1 MAKLGGL
8 RISVDSLRLGS
19 GGLATCGGEGVGMT
33 RGQKLTATGG
43 CDTLLVKTFGSLR
56 FEDRNG
62 RELRAPTRKTA
73 ALAAYLAMRPDKR
86 VAREAV
92 ACLLWGDKKETHA
105 RHSLSQAISD
115 VRHAFGEQLIRVDS
129 QFLWSPAEA
138 AEVDALRIADL
149 ARGRGI
155 TEGLEVVESLYDGDF
170 LQGFELGQEDF
181 DCWVLAER
189 ERLRHLAHR
198 VMTGLLAT
206 RVRASQFNAAL
217 ATAQK
222 ILSIEPFDET
232 AHRAIMRCYAQQ
244 GFPRR
249 AIDHFKA
256 LELDIRRELG
266 VEPDRPTV
274 EVYREIVRGST
285 PANQGRTLSEYAF
298 VLEQL
303 PYAVAVTDTDNRI
316 VGWNRIAEETFGF
329 SKAEMVG
336 RSPTLVYAPDH
347 DSTLADQILQKAIAG
362 GRWSSDVTLIAKDG
376 SFRRQRRVVAP
387 LFGPEG
393 EMVGAFGHGLAL

>member
-1 MAKLGGL
+1 MEW
-8 RISVDSLRLGS
+8 
-19 GGLATCGGEGVGMT
+19 GLATAGGEGAGVT
-33 RGQKLTATGG
+33 RGQNMTDIGGNPLLDEADTIPGKKATG
-43 CDTLLVKTFGSLR
+43 TVVLKTFGNLR
-56 FEDRNG
+56 FEDHRG

-86 VAREAV
+86 VAREAI

-115 VRHAFGEQLIRVDS
+115 VRHAFGEQLICVDS
-129 QFLWSPAEA
+129 QFLWSPGEA
-138 AEVDALRIADL
+138 ADVDALRLAEL
-149 ARGRGI
+149 ARGRSAAKGFEAI
-155 TEGLEVVESLYDGDF
+155 ESLYDGEF
-170 LQGFELGQEDF
+170 LLGFDLGQEDF
-181 DCWVLAER
+181 DCWVLVER
-189 ERLRHLAHR
+189 ERLRHLAHSA
-198 VMTGLLAT
+198 MTELLAI
-206 RVRASQFNAAL
+206 RVRASQLNAAL
-217 ATAQK
+217 GTAQK

-256 LELDIRRELG
+256 LEVDIYRELG
-266 VEPDRPTV
+266 VEPGLSTV
-274 EVYREIVRGST
+274 EVYRGIVQGST
-285 PANQGRTLSEYAF
+285 PPNQGRTLSEYAF

-303 PYAVAVTDTDNRI
+303 PYAVAVTDTVNRI

-347 DSTLADQILQKAIAG
+347 DSTLADQILRKAIAG
-362 GRWSSDVTLIAKDG
+362 GRWSGDVTLIAKDG
-376 SFRRQRRVVAP
+376 STRRQRRVVAP

-393 EMVGAFGHGLAL
+393 EIVGAFGHGLPV

>member
-1 MAKLGGL
+1 MNKAGAIPVTKGMGVL
-8 RISVDSLRLGS
+8 R
-19 GGLATCGGEGVGMT
+19 
-33 RGQKLTATGG
+33 
-43 CDTLLVKTFGSLR
+43 VKTFGNLR
-56 FEDRNG
+56 FADRDG

-86 VAREAV
+86 VAREAI

-115 VRHAFGEQLIRVDS
+115 VRHAFGERLIGVDS

-138 AEVDALRIADL
+138 ADVDALQLAGLSRGCSIA
-149 ARGRGI
+149 G
-155 TEGLEVVESLYDGDF
+155 GLEAIESLYDGEF
-170 LQGFELGQEDF
+170 LQGFDLGQEDF

-189 ERLRHLAHR
+189 ERLRHLAHSA
-198 VMTGLLAT
+198 MTELLAA
-206 RVRASQFNAAL
+206 RIRAAQFNAAL
-217 ATAQK
+217 GTAQK
-222 ILSIEPFDET
+222 ILDIEPFDET
-232 AHRAIMRCYAQQ
+232 AHRAIMRCYAHQ

-249 AIDHFKA
+249 AIEHFKA
-256 LELDIRRELG
+256 LEVDIRHELG
-266 VEPDRPTV
+266 VDPGLSTV
-274 EVYREIVRGST
+274 EVYREIARGST
-285 PANQGRTLSEYAF
+285 PSNQGRTLSEYAF

-303 PYAVAVTDTDNRI
+303 PYAVAVTDTVNRI

-336 RSPTLVYAPDH
+336 RSPTFVYAPDH

-362 GRWSSDVTLIAKDG
+362 GRWSGDVTLFAKDG
-376 SFRRQRRVVAP
+376 STRRQRRIVAP

-393 EMVGAFGHGLAL
+393 DIVGAFGHGLPV

>member
-1 MAKLGGL
+1 
-8 RISVDSLRLGS
+8 
-19 GGLATCGGEGVGMT
+19 MT
-33 RGQKLTATGG
+33 RGQKLTAKNISP
-43 CDTLLVKTFGSLR
+43 LLEKAHAIPGQKVGTIVLKTFGNLR
-56 FEDRNG
+56 FEDHCG

-86 VAREAV
+86 VAREAI
-92 ACLLWGDKKETHA
+92 ACLLWGDKKETQA

-115 VRHAFGEQLIRVDS
+115 VRHVFGDQLICVDS
-129 QFLWSPAEA
+129 QFLWSPSEA
-138 AEVDALRIADL
+138 SEVDALRLAEL
-149 ARGRGI
+149 ARGRSAANA
-155 TEGLEVVESLYDGDF
+155 LEIIECLYDGDF
-170 LQGFELGQEDF
+170 MQGFDLGQEDF

-189 ERLRHLAHR
+189 ERLRHLAHSA
-198 VMTGLLAT
+198 MTELLT
-206 RVRASQFNAAL
+206 IRVRASQFDAAL

-249 AIDHFKA
+249 AIEHFKA
-256 LELDIRRELG
+256 LEVDIRRELG
-266 VEPDRPTV
+266 VAPDLPTV
-274 EVYREIVRGST
+274 EVYRGILRGST
-285 PANQGRTLSEYAF
+285 APNQGKTLSEYAF

-303 PYAVAVTDTDNRI
+303 PYAVAVTDPGNRI

-362 GRWSSDVTLIAKDG
+362 GRWSGDVTLIAKDG
-376 SFRRQRRVVAP
+376 STCRQRRVVAP

-393 EMVGAFGHGLAL
+393 EIVGAFGHGLPV

>member
-1 MAKLGGL
+1 
-8 RISVDSLRLGS
+8 
-19 GGLATCGGEGVGMT
+19 MT
-33 RGQKLTATGG
+33 RGQELASTGG
-43 CDTLLVKTFGSLR
+43 KGRDTLLVKTFGSLR

-62 RELRAPTRKTA
+62 CELRAPTRKTA

-86 VAREAV
+86 VAREAI

-138 AEVDALRIADL
+138 ADVDALRIAAL
-149 ARGRGI
+149 ARGRGV

-170 LQGFELGQEDF
+170 LQGFDLGQEGF
-181 DCWVLAER
+181 DCWMFAER
-189 ERLRHLAHR
+189 ERLRHLAHKA
-198 VMTGLLAT
+198 MTQLLAL
-206 RVRASQFNAAL
+206 RMRASRFNDAL
-217 ATAQK
+217 GTAQK
-222 ILSIEPFDET
+222 ILAIEPFDET
-232 AHRAIMRCYAQQ
+232 AHRAIMRCYARQ

-249 AIDHFKA
+249 AVDHFKA
-256 LELDIRRELG
+256 LEVDIRRELG
-266 VEPDRPTV
+266 LEPDRQTV
-274 EVYREIVRGST
+274 EVYREVIRGST
-285 PANQGRTLSEYAF
+285 PSTQGRTLSEYAF

-303 PYAVAVTDTDNRI
+303 PYAVAVTDIENRI

-347 DSTLADQILQKAIAG
+347 DSALADQILRQAIAG
-362 GRWSSDVTLIAKDG
+362 GRWSGDVTLTAKDG
-376 SFRRQRRVVAP
+376 SLRRQRRVVAP

-393 EMVGAFGHGLAL
+393 EIVGAFGHGLVV

>member
-1 MAKLGGL
+1 MGA
-8 RISVDSLRLGS
+8 
-19 GGLATCGGEGVGMT
+19 
-33 RGQKLTATGG
+33 
-43 CDTLLVKTFGSLR
+43 LLVKTFGILR
-56 FEDRNG
+56 FEDDCG

-86 VAREAV
+86 VAREAI

-115 VRHAFGEQLIRVDS
+115 VRHAFGDRLICVDS
-129 QFLWSPAEA
+129 QFLWSPGGA
-138 AEVDALRIADL
+138 AEVDALQLADL
-149 ARGRGI
+149 VRGHCAK
-155 TEGLEVVESLYDGDF
+155 EGLEAIERLYDGDF
-170 LQGFELGQEDF
+170 LQGFDLCKEDF

-189 ERLRHLAHR
+189 ERLRHLAHGA
-198 VMTGLLAT
+198 MTELLAV
-206 RVRASQFNAAL
+206 RVRAAEFTAAL
-217 ATAQK
+217 STAQK

-232 AHRAIMRCYAQQ
+232 AHRAIMRCYARQ

-256 LELDIRRELG
+256 LAVDIRRELG
-266 VEPDRPTV
+266 VEPSLPTLD
-274 EVYREIVRGST
+274 VYREIVRGST
-285 PANQGRTLSEYAF
+285 PPNGGRTLSEYAF

-303 PYAVAVTDTDNRI
+303 PYAVAVTDTGNRI

-347 DSTLADQILQKAIAG
+347 DSTLADQILRKAIAG
-362 GRWSSDVTLIAKDG
+362 GRWSDEVTLIAKDG
-376 SFRRQRRVVAP
+376 STRRQRRVVAP

-393 EMVGAFGHGLAL
+393 EMVGAFGHGFAV

>member
-1 MAKLGGL
+1 MNVGL
-8 RISVDSLRLGS
+8 RISVDSLRLRS
-19 GGLATCGGEGVGMT
+19 RDLATVGGEGAGVT
-33 RGQKLTATGG
+33 RGQNVTEG
-43 CDTLLVKTFGSLR
+43 TLVLKTFGNLR
-56 FEDRNG
+56 FEDRCG

-86 VAREAV
+86 VAREAI
-92 ACLLWGDKKETHA
+92 ACLLWGDKKDTHA

-115 VRHAFGEQLIRVDS
+115 VRHAFGEQLICVDS
-129 QFLWSPAEA
+129 QFLWSPGEA
-138 AEVDALRIADL
+138 ADVDALRLAEL
-149 ARGRGI
+149 ARGRSAAKD
-155 TEGLEVVESLYDGDF
+155 LEAIESLYDGEF
-170 LQGFELGQEDF
+170 LLGFDLGQEDF

-189 ERLRHLAHR
+189 ERLRHLAHSA
-198 VMTGLLAT
+198 MTELLAIK
-206 RVRASQFNAAL
+206 VRASQFNAAL
-217 ATAQK
+217 GTAQK
-222 ILSIEPFDET
+222 ILNIEPFDET

-256 LELDIRRELG
+256 LEVDIHRELG
-266 VEPDRPTV
+266 VEPGLSTV
-274 EVYREIVRGST
+274 EVYRGILQGST
-285 PANQGRTLSEYAF
+285 TPNLGRTLSEYAF

-303 PYAVAVTDTDNRI
+303 PYAVAVTDTVNRI

-347 DSTLADQILQKAIAG
+347 DSTLADQILRKAIAG
-362 GRWSSDVTLIAKDG
+362 GRWSGDVTLIAKDG
-376 SFRRQRRVVAP
+376 STRRQRRVVAP

-393 EMVGAFGHGLAL
+393 EIVGAFGHGLPV

>member
-1 MAKLGGL
+1 
-8 RISVDSLRLGS
+8 
-19 GGLATCGGEGVGMT
+19 MT
-33 RGQKLTATGG
+33 RGKKSASTGG
-43 CDTLLVKTFGSLR
+43 CNTLLVKTFGSLR

-86 VAREAV
+86 VAREAI

-115 VRHAFGEQLIRVDS
+115 VRHAFGEQLIHVDS

-138 AEVDALRIADL
+138 AEVDALRIAGL
-149 ARGRGI
+149 ARGRGV
-155 TEGLEVVESLYDGDF
+155 TEGLEVVESLYDGNF
-170 LQGFELGQEDF
+170 LHGFELGQEDF

-198 VMTGLLAT
+198 VMTELLAT
-206 RVRASQFNAAL
+206 KVRASQFNAAL

-244 GFPRR
+244 GFARR

-256 LELDIRRELG
+256 LEVDIRRELG
-266 VEPDRPTV
+266 VDPDRPTV

-316 VGWNRIAEETFGF
+316 VGWNRIAEETFGY

-347 DSTLADQILQKAIAG
+347 DSTLANQILQKAIAG

-376 SFRRQRRVVAP
+376 SLRRQRRVVAP

-393 EMVGAFGHGLAL
+393 EMVGAFGHGFAL

>member
-1 MAKLGGL
+1 LDEADAIPGGKG
-8 RISVDSLRLGS
+8 R
-19 GGLATCGGEGVGMT
+19 
-33 RGQKLTATGG
+33 
-43 CDTLLVKTFGSLR
+43 DTLFVKTFGSLR
-56 FEDRNG
+56 FEDRSG

-86 VAREAV
+86 VAREAI
-92 ACLLWGDKKETHA
+92 ACLLWGDKKDTHA

-129 QFLWSPAEA
+129 QFVWSPGQA
-138 AEVDALRIADL
+138 ADVDALRIADL
-149 ARGRGI
+149 ARGRCV
-155 TEGLEVVESLYDGDF
+155 TEGLEAVESLYDGDF
-170 LQGFELGQEDF
+170 LQGFDLGQEDF

-198 VMTGLLAT
+198 LMTDLLAI

-217 ATAQK
+217 GTAQK

-249 AIDHFKA
+249 AIEHFKA
-256 LELDIRRELG
+256 LEVDIRRELD
-266 VEPDRPTV
+266 VDPDRTTM

-285 PANQGRTLSEYAF
+285 PSDQGRTLSEYAF

-303 PYAVAVTDTDNRI
+303 PYAVAVTDTGNRI

-336 RSPTLVYAPDH
+336 RSPTLVYAPNH
-347 DSTLADQILQKAIAG
+347 DSTLADQILRKAIAG

-376 SFRRQRRVVAP
+376 SLRRQRRVVAP

-393 EMVGAFGHGLAL
+393 EIVGAFGHGFAV

>member
-1 MAKLGGL
+1 M
-8 RISVDSLRLGS
+8 I
-19 GGLATCGGEGVGMT
+19 
-33 RGQKLTATGG
+33 RGQKLTAEISSPLSDEPDAIPRQKVGTIV
-43 CDTLLVKTFGSLR
+43 LKTFGNLR
-56 FEDRNG
+56 FEDHCG

-86 VAREAV
+86 VAREV
-92 ACLLWGDKKETHA
+92 IACLLWGDKKETHA
-105 RHSLSQAISD
+105 RHSLSQALSD
-115 VRHAFGEQLIRVDS
+115 VRHVFGEELICVDS
-129 QFLWSPAEA
+129 QFLWSPSEA
-138 AEVDALRIADL
+138 SEVDALRLADL
-149 ARGRGI
+149 TRRRSSANA
-155 TEGLEVVESLYDGDF
+155 LEVIESLYDGDF
-170 LQGFELGQEDF
+170 MLGFDLGQEDF

-189 ERLRHLAHR
+189 ERLRHLAHSA
-198 VMTGLLAT
+198 MTELLAI
-206 RVRASQFNAAL
+206 RVRASQFDAAL

-256 LELDIRRELG
+256 LDADIRRELG
-266 VEPDRPTV
+266 VTPDLPTV
-274 EVYREIVRGST
+274 EVYRGILRGST
-285 PANQGRTLSEYAF
+285 APNQGKTLSEYAF

-303 PYAVAVTDTDNRI
+303 PYAVAVTDPGNRI

-362 GRWSSDVTLIAKDG
+362 GRWSGDVTLIAKDG
-376 SFRRQRRVVAP
+376 STCRQRRVVAP

-393 EMVGAFGHGLAL
+393 EIVGAFGHGLPV

>member
-1 MAKLGGL
+1 
-8 RISVDSLRLGS
+8 
-19 GGLATCGGEGVGMT
+19 MT
-33 RGQKLTATGG
+33 RGQKITAVGSNPSLDG
-43 CDTLLVKTFGSLR
+43 ADAIPGRKGMGTLLLKTFGNLR
-56 FEDRNG
+56 FEDHCG

-86 VAREAV
+86 VAREAI

-115 VRHAFGEQLIRVDS
+115 VRHAFGEQLICVDS
-129 QFLWSPAEA
+129 QFLWSPGEVAD
-138 AEVDALRIADL
+138 VDALQLVEL
-149 ARGRGI
+149 ARGRSAAQ
-155 TEGLEVVESLYDGDF
+155 GLEAIESLYDGDF
-170 LQGFELGQEDF
+170 LQGFDLGQEDF

-189 ERLRHLAHR
+189 ERLRHLAHGA
-198 VMTGLLAT
+198 MTELLAI
-206 RVRASQFNAAL
+206 RVRSSQYNAAL
-217 ATAQK
+217 GTAQK

-256 LELDIRRELG
+256 LESDIRRELG
-266 VEPDRPTV
+266 VDPGLPTV
-274 EVYREIVRGST
+274 DVYRDIVRGST
-285 PANQGRTLSEYAF
+285 PPKQGRTLSEYAF

-303 PYAVAVTDTDNRI
+303 PYPVAVTDTVNRI
-316 VGWNRIAEETFGF
+316 VGWNRIAEETFGY

-336 RSPTLVYAPDH
+336 RSPTMVYAPDH
-347 DSTLADQILQKAIAG
+347 DSTLADEILRKAIAG
-362 GRWSSDVTLIAKDG
+362 GRWSGDVTLIAKDG
-376 SFRRQRRVVAP
+376 STRRQRRVVAP

-393 EMVGAFGHGLAL
+393 EIVGAFGHGFAV

>member
-1 MAKLGGL
+1 
-8 RISVDSLRLGS
+8 
-19 GGLATCGGEGVGMT
+19 MT
-33 RGQKLTATGG
+33 RGQKISAVGSNPLSDRSDAIPGKKG
-43 CDTLLVKTFGSLR
+43 MRTLLLKTFGSLR
-56 FEDRNG
+56 FEDHCG

-86 VAREAV
+86 VAREAI

-115 VRHAFGEQLIRVDS
+115 VRHAFGDQLICVDS
-129 QFLWSPAEA
+129 QFLWSPGEVAD
-138 AEVDALRIADL
+138 VDALQLVEL
-149 ARGRGI
+149 ARGRCAAQ
-155 TEGLEVVESLYDGDF
+155 GLEAIENLYDGDF
-170 LQGFELGQEDF
+170 LHGFDLGQDDF

-189 ERLRHLAHR
+189 ERLRHLAHGA
-198 VMTGLLAT
+198 MTELLAI
-206 RVRASQFNAAL
+206 RVRASQYNTAL

-256 LELDIRRELG
+256 FEVDIRRELG
-266 VEPDRPTV
+266 VDPGLPTV
-274 EVYREIVRGST
+274 EVYRDIVRGSG
-285 PANQGRTLSEYAF
+285 PPKQGRTLSEYAF

-303 PYAVAVTDTDNRI
+303 PYPVAVTDTVNRI

-347 DSTLADQILQKAIAG
+347 DSTLADEILRKAIAG
-362 GRWSSDVTLIAKDG
+362 GRWSGDVTLTAKDG
-376 SFRRQRRVVAP
+376 SARRQRRVVAP

-393 EMVGAFGHGLAL
+393 EIVGAFGHGFAV

>member
-1 MAKLGGL
+1 
-8 RISVDSLRLGS
+8 
-19 GGLATCGGEGVGMT
+19 MT
-33 RGQKLTATGG
+33 RGQKFADAGSSPPLDEADAIPGKKAVG
-43 CDTLLVKTFGSLR
+43 TLLLKTFGSLR
-56 FEDRNG
+56 FKDHRG

-86 VAREAV
+86 VAREAI

-115 VRHAFGEQLIRVDS
+115 VRHVFGEQIICVDS
-129 QFLWSPAEA
+129 QFLWSPGDA
-138 AEVDALRIADL
+138 AEVDALRLVDL
-149 ARGRGI
+149 SRGRCA
-155 TEGLEVVESLYDGDF
+155 TEGLEAVESLYDGDF
-170 LQGFELGQEDF
+170 LQGFDLGQEDF

-189 ERLRHLAHR
+189 ERLRHLAHSA
-198 VMTGLLAT
+198 MTELLAIKI
-206 RVRASQFNAAL
+206 RASQYDSAL
-217 ATAQK
+217 RTAQK

-232 AHRAIMRCYAQQ
+232 AHRAIMRCYARQ

-249 AIDHFKA
+249 AIDHFNA
-256 LELDIRRELG
+256 LEADIRRELG
-266 VEPDRPTV
+266 VEPALPTLD
-274 EVYREIVRGST
+274 VYREIVRGST
-285 PANQGRTLSEYAF
+285 PPNQGRTLSEYSF

-303 PYAVAVTDTDNRI
+303 PYAVAVTDTVNRI

-347 DSTLADQILQKAIAG
+347 DSSLADQILRKAIAG
-362 GRWSSDVTLIAKDG
+362 GRWSGDVTLIAKDG
-376 SFRRQRRVVAP
+376 STRRQRRVVAP

-393 EMVGAFGHGLAL
+393 EIVGAFGHGFPV